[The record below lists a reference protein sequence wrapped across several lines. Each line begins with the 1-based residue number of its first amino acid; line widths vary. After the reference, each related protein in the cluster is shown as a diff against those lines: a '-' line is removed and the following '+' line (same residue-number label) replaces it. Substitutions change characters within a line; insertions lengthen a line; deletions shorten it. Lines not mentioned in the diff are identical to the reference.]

1 MQDYQKKFLLDLLY
15 TQISPQSLYCL
26 SMKRVG
32 RPRVKMAIYVS
43 AILLLVSAFVPAMN
57 ITHAAPGD
65 ITQVK
70 SGLVAA
76 DSLTTGNT
84 TFWTFGGEATILPGA
99 KYTYSEDAQGLH
111 IGVQAGDPT
120 NWAGFYA
127 VTQNTTASLF
137 HAFITLPY
145 TSMPTGEEYNTGI
158 YVQTANKNKI
168 NYIGCLAVAYD
179 GGPYFWTVNHSFG
192 NANETTT
199 IETLYQSNGTMPL
212 AQDCTIITNGNN
224 YLKVYLGGQVVVNR
238 NNLALSIP
246 APYNAYLEVETT
258 STSAMRNGTYTDY
271 YAALGENITVSG
283 APPGGKVQIE
293 NATGGVL
300 ASSTANI
307 TGIATLNVGQYHLPL
322 TAYIRVYDV
331 DGTLLGSTPSAVTI
345 WGGDVYTFSSA

>member
-1 MQDYQKKFLLDLLY
+1 M
-15 TQISPQSLYCL
+15 S
-26 SMKRVG
+26 RVVG
-32 RPRVKMAIYVS
+32 HPRIGLAIFAS

-84 TFWTFGGEATILPGA
+84 TSWTFGGEATILPGA

-111 IGVQAGDPT
+111 IGVRAGDT
-120 NWAGFYA
+120 THWTGYYA
-127 VTQNTTASLF
+127 ASPNTTASLF

-145 TSMPTGEEYNTGI
+145 TSMPKGEEYNTGI
-158 YVQTANKNKI
+158 YVQTASKNVI

-179 GGPYFWTVNHSFG
+179 GGPYFWTVNHSYG
-192 NANETTT
+192 PIDQTTT

-238 NNLALSIP
+238 NNLSLAIP
-246 APYNAYLEVETT
+246 APFNQYLEVQTT

-271 YAALGENITVSG
+271 YATLGENITVSG
-283 APPGGKVQIE
+283 APSGGKVQIE
-293 NATGGVL
+293 DPSGSVL
-300 ASSTANI
+300 VSGTANM
-307 TGIATLNVGQYHLPL
+307 TGVATLKVGPYHLPL
-322 TAYIRVYDV
+322 NGYYIRVYDIE
-331 DGTLLGSTPSAVTI
+331 GTLLGSTPSAVTI
-345 WGGDVYTFSSA
+345 WGGDVYTVSLG